1 MHGVH
6 MYIRVTLSTTQV
18 MALFLQSPICEII
31 GIFFDIHVVSFD
43 FKNRL
48 FYQTNKFSIGM
59 NVMYLKSCETKLIS
73 WHVIGIVALA
83 YLCYSLKYDFFFV
96 NLL

>member
-31 GIFFDIHVVSFD
+31 GIFFDILVVSFD
-43 FKNRL
+43 FINRL

-83 YLCYSLKYDFFFV
+83 YLCYSLKYDFFR
-96 NLL
+96 